1 MYDSYHLSAVSSTN
15 LASLTKDDGLDAMN
29 QQINQLIEK
38 EKYQEAIP
46 IAERA
51 VAVAKRVWGSE
62 QPETVHTLDNL
73 GFLFQKI
80 GTTPEPSHS
89 TGAACAQHGAN
100 VYRLPVGTAPARS

>member
-1 MYDSYHLSAVSSTN
+1 
-15 LASLTKDDGLDAMN
+15 MN

-46 IAERA
+46 IAERV

-80 GTTPEPSHS
+80 GDYARAEPLSRPV
-89 TGAACAQHGAN
+89 CAQHGRMFIDF
-100 VYRLPVGTAPARS
+100 RLGLRLHARNSR